1 MKDFYRNKEHSFPYV
16 IIVGLII
23 ALAEFFIL
31 FVSSIGLNGLIPHN
45 FQNEFY
51 FSGGLS
57 ILYSNFTFLIIIL
70 IIVLAFVMIL
80 VVSSSLILSKKRDIA
95 IMKSLGTIP
104 RKLYSYYLTEVYVI
118 FFMGFILGL
127 IMGLTA
133 FGICSLFLSNLGF
146 SGFFYFDL
154 LFTPILF
161 LASMFGIF
169 IVPGAIIR
177 KLASQSAIKV
187 FSKDIPFNIDASKKI
202 AFIPKWISSIGF
214 NFKISILNTL
224 RRKGEY
230 KRFLVVFSLIA
241 IIIFTLSLGTFV
253 LSQSSQNWI
262 QKAQGDNLIVIGHE
276 NVIQQYALMYEM
288 FSDPSIIVDTDT
300 IDFLDPTYLF
310 NFSDIEEFAL
320 IPQILKIDERLICF
334 SEANELDG
342 YVYPENGGYH
352 IVGQERTGNFPILG
366 INTSNLIQNF
376 EIDGT
381 YFTPSDSYMYMFIGD
396 GLSNNFFDSP
406 FDQSMRIEELQHTF
420 HISGVVID
428 PFYSGYAAY
437 IDDEIMR
444 EGLNFTNHEIN
455 LVVLQLKSGIN
466 EEIENQLNLII
477 SGNLGENFSMLP
489 LSSTFQKNQE
499 FMENLGLFPN
509 IIIVAL
515 LLVSLLS
522 IYNYQKSGIMEKAK
536 DFLIMRAIGSSYKKI
551 KRILFLESFYVI
563 IPSLFFSLGIGMILN
578 ALILFDRVTLPPLYV
593 PFILI
598 MILIGLFLL
607 FNFLS
612 IYSLMKKVKVFSIKD
627 FEIY

>member
-1 MKDFYRNKEHSFPYV
+1 LKDFYRNKEHSFPYV
-16 IIVGLII
+16 LIVGLTI

-104 RKLYSYYLTEVYVI
+104 RKLYSFYLTEVYVI

-127 IMGLTA
+127 IMSLTA

-146 SGFFYFDL
+146 SGFLYFDL

-202 AFIPKWISSIGF
+202 AFIPKWISSIGL

-310 NFSDIEEFAL
+310 NFSDIEEFTL

-420 HISGVVID
+420 HVSGVVID
-428 PFYSGYAAY
+428 TFYSGYAAY
-437 IDDEIMR
+437 IDNEIMR

-551 KRILFLESFYVI
+551 KRILFLESCYVI

-612 IYSLMKKVKVFSIKD
+612 LYSLMKKVKVFSIKD